1 VTDLLAVPAT
11 PGHWLDTDSPLSDA
25 TLAALVSAG
34 IVGVFR
40 YVPLPG
46 NNPLMDISPAELER
60 ICAHGLQCSLVQH
73 VRGPGLWRP
82 ADHDGAADARTA
94 AGHALGCGFP
104 AGCDIA
110 QDLEACSGTDHDSI
124 DYCNVWGE
132 AMKAAG
138 FLPRLYVGYSTNMTP
153 KQLHDDVPHASYWSD
168 AGHREVATRGVD
180 TQQGSTI
187 SIGGISF
194 DTDLVAPDLVG
205 GLFVACGRAPAVV
218 A

>member
-1 VTDLLAVPAT
+1 VTLLAVPAT

-46 NNPLMDISPAELER
+46 NNPMLDISPAELER

-94 AGHALGCGFP
+94 AGHALGCGYP
-104 AGCDIA
+104 KGAHLA
-110 QDLEACSGTDHDSI
+110 QDLEACQGTANESDKYTSDWGTA
-124 DYCNVWGE
+124 CNT
-132 AMKAAG
+132 AG
-138 FLPRLYVGYSTNMTP
+138 FPHRLYVGYSTNLSAVDLYDLHTP
-153 KQLHDDVPHASYWSD
+153 NSYWSD

-180 TQQGSTI
+180 TQQGSTV

-194 DTDLVAPDLVG
+194 DTDLVAPDLLG
-205 GLFVACGRAPAVV
+205 GLFVACGPAPAVV